1 MKKILLAISVISL
14 LAACS
19 NSSEEQ
25 QPETETKK
33 DSTVQ
38 QEKAAEPVAETRR
51 PPIIN
56 ITDTLSV
63 KQTVLYMKDSA
74 ATVERLQY
82 KLGEILGLKLA
93 AIMLKN
99 KVKSTGA
106 PIAWYKSNKEPYFFE
121 AGIPVDKKPARL
133 PSNVFVRDM
142 GVDSVT
148 VAHFYGAYDML
159 PQAYEALGDW
169 MKGNKKKMNG
179 KPYEVYVDDPMDK
192 DGKPKDPYKVRT
204 DVIFPWR

>member
-1 MKKILLAISVISL
+1 MKKILLFISVISL

-19 NSSEEQ
+19 NSSEEK

-38 QEKAAEPVAETRR
+38 QEKAAVPVVETRR

-74 ATVERLQY
+74 ATVGRLQY

-99 KVKSTGA
+99 KVKSTGP
-106 PIAWYKSNKEPYFFE
+106 PIAWYKSTKEPYFFE

-133 PSNVFVRDM
+133 PSNVFVREM